1 MEPRLL
7 LNAVIRPTL
16 TWLAEEVQIPRSV
29 EAETLLLAIALQES
43 GITDRIQGRGDEGP
57 ARGFWQF
64 ERIGVLDVM
73 QRRTRDM
80 ERVCKELV
88 IGCVTDTV
96 WRDLAWND
104 MLACSVARLT
114 LRLDRQ
120 QLPAASLGSEDAAW
134 AYYLRNWRPGKPHR
148 DRWTKNW
155 PLAVSTAAA

>member
-16 TWLAEEVQIPRSV
+16 TWLAEEVQIPRSG

-43 GITDRIQGRGDEGP
+43 GITDRIQGIGDAGP
-57 ARGFWQF
+57 ARSFWQY

-88 IGCVTDTV
+88 IGCTTDAV
-96 WRDLAWND
+96 WAAMAWND
-104 MLACSVARLT
+104 MLACSVERLT
-114 LRLDRQ
+114 LRLDRSN
-120 QLPAASLGSEDAAW
+120 LPAASLGSEDAAW
-134 AYYLRNWRPGKPHR
+134 AYYLRGWKPGKPHR
-148 DRWTKNW
+148 ERWTKNW
-155 PLAVSTAAA
+155 PKAVGATAA